1 MRSFVVLTALLGFAL
16 GQQMQLTT
24 NYSGTALYVQILLT
38 CPASDSVVRLAA
50 SIYGPTSGEIPRT
63 TVSKLPSEVV

>member
-50 SIYGPTSGEIPRT
+50 LIYGPTS
-63 TVSKLPSEVV
+63 